1 MDPRITIETG
11 KAILGIEFGSTRI
24 KAVLVDEEHKP
35 IAQGAHE
42 WENQLVDGLWTYSKE
57 AIWFGLQDCYA
68 SLRADV
74 KARYDVEIEHLA
86 AIGISAMMH
95 GYMPFDK
102 AGSLLVPFRTWRNT
116 NTGPAAAELS
126 KLFVY
131 NIPLRWSI
139 SHLYQA
145 ILNKEEHVPQIAF
158 FTTLAGYIHWKLTGE
173 KVLGVGDAS
182 GMLPIDPTTGNYRA
196 DMVEKF
202 EKLVGR
208 PERDRRQAAGH
219 LWPPQGRDSPV
230 PAGRRCRDRHGG
242 DECRQAADGQRVR
255 RHLLLLDDRP
265 GARAFQAE
273 RDDRHGHHTGRK
285 PRRDGALQQLHV

>member
-11 KAILGIEFGSTRI
+11 KA
-24 KAVLVDEEHKP
+24 EHKP

-95 GYMPFDK
+95 GYMPFN
-102 AGSLLVPFRTWRNT
+102 AEGSLLVPFRTWRNT

-158 FTTLAGYIHWKLTGE
+158 FTTLAGSPPA
-173 KVLGVGDAS
+173 AS
-182 GMLPIDPTTGNYRA
+182 PGSSGTSCPRSCLP
-196 DMVEKF
+196 VK
-202 EKLVGR
+202 
-208 PERDRRQAAGH
+208 RQA
-219 LWPPQGRDSPV
+219 S
-230 PAGRRCRDRHGG
+230 
-242 DECRQAADGQRVR
+242 
-255 RHLLLLDDRP
+255 
-265 GARAFQAE
+265 
-273 RDDRHGHHTGRK
+273 
-285 PRRDGALQQLHV
+285 